1 MSWYNQ
7 RVHRPYHIH
16 NVSHILTVCIQDKIY
31 NYIPFKIKKFSIFM
45 KYDKWYLWTTKKLLI
60 QRQSFYVNIFI
71 CTGIHHNL
79 FQAKHMWELP
89 LTGRKMMFF
98 FYTIQLFFFYFLH
111 KLNKAVVSQSLS
123 ICMTGVLHSIM
134 CQLCTKWITYSHGSI
149 TVSWYIS
156 LTSLLKLLD
165 FTTMKSFTTFSQLW
179 SLFASMISLPL
190 KNKREI
196 QCHLSLFFKRVILLT
211 K

>member
-1 MSWYNQ
+1 MISDTYEPPKSYWFNDNPSMWTFSYVQ
-7 RVHRPYHIH
+7 ESI
-16 NVSHILTVCIQDKIY
+16 IIF
-31 NYIPFKIKKFSIFM
+31 FKPSTCENSPWLVG
-45 KYDKWYLWTTKKLLI
+45 KW
-60 QRQSFYVNIFI
+60 
-71 CTGIHHNL
+71 C
-79 FQAKHMWELP
+79 
-89 LTGRKMMFF
+89 FF
-98 FYTIQLFFFYFLH
+98 FTQFNFFFYFLH